1 MQGGQI
7 LRPNGQWD
15 LVSQDRLLE
24 QVSGGQSQGVN
35 FELPIFD
42 EQLFRDQSP
51 TAALRDTSIDSARP
65 RRTGPSTNAGT
76 SRSGANE
83 RLVARRGNSVR

>member
-1 MQGGQI
+1 MQEGQI
-7 LRPNGQWD
+7 RRPTGQWD
-15 LVSQDRLLE
+15 LVSQDRLPE
-24 QVSGGQSQGVN
+24 EVSGRQLQAVS
-35 FELPIFD
+35 FELPICG
-42 EQLFRDQSP
+42 EPLFRDQSP